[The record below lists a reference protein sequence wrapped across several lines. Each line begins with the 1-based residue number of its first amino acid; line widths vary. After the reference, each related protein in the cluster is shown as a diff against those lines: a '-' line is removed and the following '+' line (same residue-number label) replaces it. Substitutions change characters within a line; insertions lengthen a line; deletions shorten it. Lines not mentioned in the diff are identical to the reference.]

1 MRSAGNNAAVIALG
15 AMLVSCAAPE
25 RRLVVPL
32 GEPLP
37 SLAPPAVSDG
47 TVKIG
52 DPYVV
57 GGVTYVPADTAD
69 YDEVG
74 FASWYGDERAGQP
87 TANGERFNPEAVSA
101 AHRTLPMP
109 SYVEVTALDSG
120 RTILVRI
127 NDRGPFTGNRLIDLS
142 AAAAR
147 QLGLVEGGVGPV
159 RVRRVNPPADE
170 RAALRAGGA
179 AAERLPPSPA
189 LLAALRSKLG
199 VTAPPPP
206 VRALVQ
212 AVPPAEPPR
221 PVAEPIAQA
230 PRAAIA
236 ETTAPPAPPVAAA
249 GRLAVQI
256 GAFSSR
262 ARADAVAAAAS
273 GRVEPA
279 GALFRVRIG
288 PFPDADAANQAL
300 RDARARG
307 YPDARVVPVG

>member
-1 MRSAGNNAAVIALG
+1 MRSAGNNAAAIALG

-25 RRLVVPL
+25 RRVVVPL

-37 SLAPPAVSDG
+37 SVAPPAVSDG

-109 SYVEVTALDSG
+109 SYVEVTALDTG

-127 NDRGPFTGNRLIDLS
+127 NDRGPFSGNRLIDLS

-147 QLGLVEGGVGPV
+147 QLGLAEGGVGPV

-170 RAALRAGGA
+170 RAALRAGGS
-179 AAERLPPSPA
+179 AAERLPTSPA

-199 VTAPPPP
+199 LTPSLPAPQVVAQATSAPMAVAAAAEPASPPAAPAQRAATPPP
-206 VRALVQ
+206 VA
-212 AVPPAEPPR
+212 
-221 PVAEPIAQA
+221 
-230 PRAAIA
+230 
-236 ETTAPPAPPVAAA
+236 TA

-262 ARADAVAAAAS
+262 ARADAVAAAAA

-300 RDARARG
+300 RDARAKG

>member
-1 MRSAGNNAAVIALG
+1 MRSAGNNAAAIALG
-15 AMLVSCAAPE
+15 VMLVSCAAPE
-25 RRLVVPL
+25 RRVVVPL

-37 SLAPPAVSDG
+37 SVAPPAVSDG

-109 SYVEVTALDSG
+109 SYVEVTALDTG

-127 NDRGPFTGNRLIDLS
+127 NDRGPFSGNRLIDLS

-147 QLGLVEGGVGPV
+147 QLGLAEGGVGPV
-159 RVRRVNPPADE
+159 RVRRVNPPEFE
-170 RAALRAGGA
+170 RAALRAGGS
-179 AAERLPPSPA
+179 AAERLTTSPA

-199 VTAPPPP
+199 LTPSLPAPQVVAQAASAPMAVAAAAEPASPPAAPAQSTAAPPPP
-206 VRALVQ
+206 VA
-212 AVPPAEPPR
+212 
-221 PVAEPIAQA
+221 
-230 PRAAIA
+230 
-236 ETTAPPAPPVAAA
+236 TA

-262 ARADAVAAAAS
+262 ARADAVAAAAA

-300 RDARARG
+300 RDARASG
-307 YPDARVVPVG
+307 YPDARIVPVG

>member
-1 MRSAGNNAAVIALG
+1 MRSAGNNAAAIALG

-25 RRLVVPL
+25 RRVVVPL

-37 SLAPPAVSDG
+37 VVAPPAVSDG
-47 TVKIG
+47 VVKIG
-52 DPYVV
+52 EPYVV
-57 GGVTYVPADTAD
+57 GGVSYVPADTAD

-170 RAALRAGGA
+170 RAALRAGGS
-179 AAERLPPSPA
+179 AAERLPTSPA

-199 VTAPPPP
+199 VTASSPQVRAPVPAVQSVAVMSSPSRSAPVEVAANVIAPPPP
-206 VRALVQ
+206 
-212 AVPPAEPPR
+212 AVA
-221 PVAEPIAQA
+221 
-230 PRAAIA
+230 
-236 ETTAPPAPPVAAA
+236 T

-273 GRVEPA
+273 GRVEPV
-279 GALFRVRIG
+279 GALFRVRLG
-288 PFPDADAANQAL
+288 PFPDADSANQAL
-300 RDARARG
+300 RDARAKG